1 MEHGAE
7 LPMLCSGFPLAICFT
22 HGNVYMLVKQLLLS
36 RTVPHVLRNAM
47 RNKMVLDFVKGWE
60 GKRVER
66 HKKIKSVTVSI
77 VSPSICHDVMGLD
90 TP

>member
-1 MEHGAE
+1 
-7 LPMLCSGFPLAICFT
+7 
-22 HGNVYMLVKQLLLS
+22 MLVKQLLLS

-66 HKKIKSVTVSI
+66 HKKISNGRTSFTSWKASSLYRSHIWV
-77 VSPSICHDVMGLD
+77 L
-90 TP
+90 